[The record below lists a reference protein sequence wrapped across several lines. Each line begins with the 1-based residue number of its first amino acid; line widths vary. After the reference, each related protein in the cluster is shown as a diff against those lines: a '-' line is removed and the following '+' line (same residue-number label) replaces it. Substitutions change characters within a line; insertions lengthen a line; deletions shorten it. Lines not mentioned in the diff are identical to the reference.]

1 MNSEP
6 SLPYQAY
13 FPDEIQAMLREG
25 IDPHASLI
33 ERFLRDPSLCC
44 STVEKQAFVEQH
56 YLITKALISP
66 HSTQDIISFATEI
79 LSLPNTR
86 AGYIIEAGCYKG
98 SSTAKFSI
106 AAGLAGR
113 QLVVFDSFQGL
124 PAHNEEHG
132 MSIEGREVIF
142 HEGDFSGDLE
152 EVRQNVATYGNIDAC
167 TFIPGWFEETM
178 KNCPSPVA
186 AAYIDVD
193 LLLSTRQCLAAIY
206 PRLAPGGSIFSQDGH
221 LPLILELLEDKYFWE
236 TELGYTCPFL
246 EGIRKGKLVK
256 ITKPPFER

>member
-1 MNSEP
+1 MTGP
-6 SLPYQAY
+6 AAIATY
-13 FPDEIQAMLREG
+13 
-25 IDPHASLI
+25 HASDVSLLA
-33 ERFLRDPSLCC
+33 LRGVTD
-44 STVEKQAFVEQH
+44 FD
-56 YLITKALISP
+56 KALS
-66 HSTQDIISFATEI
+66 HVNDRNLQQLLNDNQD
-79 LSLPNTR
+79 
-86 AGYIIEAGCYKG
+86 
-98 SSTAKFSI
+98 
-106 AAGLAGR
+106 
-113 QLVVFDSFQGL
+113 
-124 PAHNEEHG
+124 
-132 MSIEGREVIF
+132 
-142 HEGDFSGDLE
+142 
-152 EVRQNVATYGNIDAC
+152 RQNVATYGNIDAC

-206 PRLAPGGSIFSQDGH
+206 PRLAPGGSIYSQDGH